1 MDFKNEHY
9 CIVCG
14 QKIKR
19 NGTSHKQF
27 RKNKYC
33 SQKCHYIA
41 RGKLCEK
48 PFCVLCGRIRPVNEE
63 HKCAEC
69 AEAEKHGLTEV
80 PAPGK
85 NTCTKC
91 GEKIRFQDR
100 LHTGLCAKC
109 WREQAAEAVAE
120 YFQNR
125 RSE

>member
-33 SQKCHYIA
+33 SQKCHFIS

-48 PFCVLCGRIRPVNEE
+48 PFCVLCGRIRPVNED

-69 AEAEKHGLTEV
+69 ADAEKRGLTEL
-80 PAPGK
+80 PAPKK
-85 NTCTKC
+85 NACTKC
-91 GEKIRFQDR
+91 GEKIRFKDR
-100 LHTGLCAKC
+100 LQTGLCAKC